1 MSQRYPSPRGGA
13 AKPPAYTRQT
23 DILANAIVNDSPEV
37 MGVDQLAPEIRAHI
51 VTGRLMGFHP
61 VSVRWSTGEFA
72 LMFCEPGCTM
82 PRPEKILEAYY
93 QCRKSDK
100 VFPEGVQS

>member
-1 MSQRYPSPRGGA
+1 MTKISLPR
-13 AKPPAYTRQT
+13 KRVPYTRQT
-23 DILANAIVNDSPEV
+23 DILAYAIVNDSPEV
-37 MGVDQLAPEIRAHI
+37 MGVDQLAPEIQAHI

-93 QCRKSDK
+93 QCRKTDK